1 MRIESEEDMPDTK
14 SGTPEPKKCAHPS
27 CSCPAP
33 ADSKYCS
40 EYCKTAPETE
50 LHCNCMHKG
59 CHL

>member
-1 MRIESEEDMPDTK
+1 MADTK
-14 SGTPEPKKCAHPS
+14 SGPPEPKKCAHPS
-27 CSCPAP
+27 CTCPAP
-33 ADSKYCS
+33 ADGKYCS